1 MHSKRISVQLLV
13 GIKLFTGEGLLSP
26 YLWSLELFNG
36 LFGVFGCNM
45 CSKSVVMKLNE
56 KHKGVV
62 RVSNVLIEEF
72 RRLLAAASTAPIDFV

>member
-1 MHSKRISVQLLV
+1 MQLLV
-13 GIKLFTGEGLLSP
+13 GIKLFTRKGLLSP

-36 LFGVFGCNM
+36 LFGVFGSNI

-62 RVSNVLIEEF
+62 CMSNVLIKEF
-72 RRLLAAASTAPIDFV
+72 RKLLVAASTAPIDFV